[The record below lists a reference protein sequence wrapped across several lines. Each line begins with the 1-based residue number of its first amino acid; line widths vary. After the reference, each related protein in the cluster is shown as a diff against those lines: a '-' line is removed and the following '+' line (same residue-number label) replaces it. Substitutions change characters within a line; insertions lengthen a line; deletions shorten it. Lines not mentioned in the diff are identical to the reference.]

1 MADGREEPNRFLGMP
16 VGPPRGPGQ
25 RANTGEEPQH
35 VMGLPADWFG
45 SVDLGQLRILAHPV
59 RAYRRWA
66 RRRRLGPYATDEDE
80 S

>member
-1 MADGREEPNRFLGMP
+1 MTSGQEERNRVLGMP
-16 VGPPRGPGQ
+16 VGPRGPGQ

-35 VMGLPADWFG
+35 VMGFPADWVE
-45 SVDLGQLRILAHPV
+45 SVDLGQLRSLAHPV

-66 RRRRLGPYATDEDE
+66 RRRRLGPYVTDEDE